1 MNSMWNNSGLAAL
14 GAQMN
19 RELEAQCKMKV
30 GARIQHPDGYMV
42 EVVDGQFLS
51 NGRVS
56 NFWYWKRVNEDG
68 SLSDT
73 IEHGY
78 GW

>member
-1 MNSMWNNSGLAAL
+1 MDMWNNPGLASIGRA
-14 GAQMN
+14 MN
-19 RELEAQCKMKV
+19 EELAAKSKMKV
-30 GARIQHPDGYMV
+30 GKKTMHPDGY
-42 EVVDGQFLS
+42 EVLVTSGQFLS

-68 SLSDT
+68 SLGP
-73 IEHGY
+73 EECGY

>member
-1 MNSMWNNSGLAAL
+1 MTDMWNNPGLARIA
-14 GAQMN
+14 AQMN
-19 RELEAQCKMKV
+19 AELAAQSKMKV
-30 GARIQHPDGYMV
+30 GEVVMHPDGYKV
-42 EVVDGQFLS
+42 YVTDGQYLS

-68 SLSDT
+68 SLSET
-73 IEHGY
+73 TEHGY